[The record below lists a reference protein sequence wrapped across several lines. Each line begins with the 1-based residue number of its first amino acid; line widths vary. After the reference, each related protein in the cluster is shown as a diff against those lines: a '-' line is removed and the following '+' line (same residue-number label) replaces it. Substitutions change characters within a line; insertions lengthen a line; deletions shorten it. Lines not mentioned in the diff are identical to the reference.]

1 MIKSTA
7 STQAVLR
14 MTPANDSLQIEELPL
29 NKGVRVLATNEDG
42 LVALEKP
49 AGAMSHPNTDK
60 DIKRS
65 MLNASYDY
73 EEEFFFWENEAGQ
86 MCQVWLINRLDSP
99 TSGLILI
106 GLNPEIAKTVKI
118 EFSTHKVSKH
128 YHALVRNSPVK
139 KTGIWEDTISK
150 DVVNNGRKIKKA
162 RQVKAKSSYQFI
174 SKPVGGF
181 PIALLKLM
189 PVTGKTHQ
197 LRIQCKKHGHP
208 IVGDRS
214 YGSFGFNKEVAL
226 ETGEKRMMLHASE
239 VIVNYSYKGKVRVF
253 RAQSELPEAFHV
265 VMRFRPGAKPK
276 TVQSLPGKAMAGPL
290 AGRRFKL
297 KR

>member
-1 MIKSTA
+1 MS
-7 STQAVLR
+7 S
-14 MTPANDSLQIEELPL
+14 NDSLLVEELPL
-29 NKGVRVLATNEDG
+29 NTGVRVLASNEDG

-49 AGAMSHPNTDK
+49 AGAMSHPNK
-60 DIKRS
+60 VGDIKRS
-65 MLNASYDY
+65 MLKASYDY
-73 EEEFFFWENEAGQ
+73 EQEFFFWENEAGEERK
-86 MCQVWLINRLDSP
+86 VWLINRLDSP
-99 TSGLILI
+99 TSGIILI

-128 YHALVRNSPVK
+128 YLALVRHTPVK
-139 KTGIWEDTISK
+139 KTGVWEDVIDK
-150 DVVNNGRKIKKA
+150 DLVNNGRKIKKG
-162 RQVKAKSSYQFI
+162 RQVKAKSSYQFV

-181 PIALLKLM
+181 PIALFKLL
-189 PVTGKTHQ
+189 PVTGRTHQ

-239 VIVNYSYKGKVRVF
+239 VIVNYSFKGKVRVF

-265 VMRFRPGAKPK
+265 VMRFRPGFKLKAA
-276 TVQSLPGKAMAGPL
+276 QSEAVTLP
-290 AGRRFKL
+290 GRRFKPVL
-297 KR
+297 